1 MFCSLN
7 FPVSPLK
14 AWAPA
19 KHKHRPFLHS
29 PLTAQTHH
37 CPCSHCPT
45 YPQLKRFLRQC
56 NWKRETKNRAC
67 VVGMARWRMLCH
79 LLKILWQQQLLG
91 FISQTNLGGFSQG
104 KQKDISEKCSR
115 HCQKAQWS
123 HSFEINPDERL
134 LIFCQI
140 TSYPKLQEE
149 HFKKENTDFND
160 GNGYFEQLRTGNIR
174 TSRNQTSQQETPN
187 NLGYKNCWAHN
198 AEVIAAVPWAFQCS
212 HIHTTLLSRTLL
224 VFCSFQDFAYFS
236 PLFII
241 THLNLYHIQGL
252 PGRWRCWALGTSLG
266 YLSCPIQW
274 TLPLQSEQPRWRK
287 RSSDKKT
294 NQNNTSIISTT
305 EKPDDLCRH
314 IWADFSHARVE
325 Q

>member
-1 MFCSLN
+1 
-7 FPVSPLK
+7 
-14 AWAPA
+14 
-19 KHKHRPFLHS
+19 
-29 PLTAQTHH
+29 
-37 CPCSHCPT
+37 
-45 YPQLKRFLRQC
+45 
-56 NWKRETKNRAC
+56 
-67 VVGMARWRMLCH
+67 MARWRMLCH

-187 NLGYKNCWAHN
+187 NLGYKNC
-198 AEVIAAVPWAFQCS
+198 
-212 HIHTTLLSRTLL
+212 
-224 VFCSFQDFAYFS
+224 
-236 PLFII
+236 
-241 THLNLYHIQGL
+241 
-252 PGRWRCWALGTSLG
+252 
-266 YLSCPIQW
+266 
-274 TLPLQSEQPRWRK
+274 
-287 RSSDKKT
+287 
-294 NQNNTSIISTT
+294 
-305 EKPDDLCRH
+305 
-314 IWADFSHARVE
+314 
-325 Q
+325 